1 MGWGWTAN
9 WKEVGLE
16 SIKLKL
22 EGGRVVGRGWGGA
35 GKCQSEARRWGY
47 SSDQKKVPVFIPY
60 YGRATVHRLNLNDE
74 KTAPSDPYY
83 ARSTRVLR
91 PYRFCY

>member
-1 MGWGWTAN
+1 MVLFSHISYLIRG
-9 WKEVGLE
+9 
-16 SIKLKL
+16 SIRLN
-22 EGGRVVGRGWGGA
+22 GNITYAHHRA
-35 GKCQSEARRWGY
+35 DSDDMY

-60 YGRATVHRLNLNDE
+60 YGRATVHRLNLNGE
-74 KTAPSDPYY
+74 KTVPRDPYY